1 MNHANS
7 VKTKAIMDKFD
18 ALYEITMLLR
28 IASQRLTSHLRRCN
42 LTYEDSKRLKDIQE
56 LAKYFHNRAIELL
69 GDFADS
75 LEEEK
80 TGK

>member
-1 MNHANS
+1 MNHAKS
-7 VKTKAIMDKFD
+7 AKAKAVMDKFD
-18 ALYEITMLLR
+18 ALYEITMLLHV
-28 IASQRLTSHLRRCN
+28 ASQRLTSHIRRCN

-56 LAKYFHNRAIELL
+56 LNKYFHNRTVELL